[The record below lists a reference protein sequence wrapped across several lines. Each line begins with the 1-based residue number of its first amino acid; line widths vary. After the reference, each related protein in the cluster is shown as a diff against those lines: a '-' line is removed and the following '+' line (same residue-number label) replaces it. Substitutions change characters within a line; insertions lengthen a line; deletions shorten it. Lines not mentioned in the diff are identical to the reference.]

1 MKKIQIVIAALAAST
16 LNAAVIR
23 TAAPTYA
30 QVAGVSNQ
38 VMQVQN
44 DVDILS
50 SMILGNELA
59 SPYLAG
65 LRVTFNVGPNAY
77 VPEGDNYYK
86 SIAGAYL
93 TVQAPNELY
102 KIDITDITAGAVKR
116 VYVPCQSSVDVD
128 VRLHLG
134 PADHIYPSG
143 SQTVHL
149 HRQQVTDVVIDTHPP
164 LVPPSGQEDAYRM
177 VGRAQYYDP
186 TNAYGKRNDG
196 SSFPVQRVYD
206 PQTQTWRTQF
216 GFYSNSVWHTECDV
230 YNLIPQLDD
239 TGAVVNEDEIG
250 DMTAAYEV
258 KAFPWNEARRVVAE
272 VDASM
277 LATSGATPATNLF
290 YFAEVPIYVYK
301 ETIETLTITNLAANG
316 SVSSATAYP
325 MQIHWVARPEIT
337 NGIDNAFY
345 IPSWEK
351 VYARDY
357 DDATGTWTTREI
369 GVKSANY
376 YATYKTAPTSAKNAN
391 WYMAG
396 ANNYTVQSYPW
407 PYRDDSNYGV
417 ANIHRGTMHAYAQK
431 LNAYGVTLR
440 RVTGGSTPGEAIR
453 TYSAPTGDMAARR
466 WAGNNWHDYQ
476 AFRELAYIQFGA
488 NAQSSATEI
497 ARDGKARVIGIVG
510 NQNTSVLEARQDDL
524 EPYFAEQTHLV
535 TFTIAPRAANG
546 YSFAWLGILNFW
558 GSEGDYMAD
567 VTTIAQTD
575 ADSTKSI
582 WYFACLDRSRW
593 IGGTSGAAASY
604 AVFPD
609 AGYEKLSYFWAYTGK
624 SGTFYR
630 GKDAKAEYAAF
641 NLVATTP
648 EAATDAFAVNLNSSA
663 YDGVYV
669 PSSYP
674 AVPASGS
681 QYSYWMCSLS
691 NNRSN
696 ALGPWCVSSSGGPSN
711 SYAYYWGAR
720 ASVNFLAAEGEAQSG
735 E

>member
-1 MKKIQIVIAALAAST
+1 M
-16 LNAAVIR
+16 
-23 TAAPTYA
+23 
-30 QVAGVSNQ
+30 
-38 VMQVQN
+38 
-44 DVDILS
+44 
-50 SMILGNELA
+50 
-59 SPYLAG
+59 
-65 LRVTFNVGPNAY
+65 
-77 VPEGDNYYK
+77 
-86 SIAGAYL
+86 
-93 TVQAPNELY
+93 
-102 KIDITDITAGAVKR
+102 
-116 VYVPCQSSVDVD
+116 
-128 VRLHLG
+128 
-134 PADHIYPSG
+134 
-143 SQTVHL
+143 
-149 HRQQVTDVVIDTHPP
+149 
-164 LVPPSGQEDAYRM
+164 
-177 VGRAQYYDP
+177 
-186 TNAYGKRNDG
+186 
-196 SSFPVQRVYD
+196 
-206 PQTQTWRTQF
+206 
-216 GFYSNSVWHTECDV
+216 
-230 YNLIPQLDD
+230 
-239 TGAVVNEDEIG
+239 NEDEIG

-396 ANNYTVQSYPW
+396 NNNYTVQSYPW
-407 PYRDDSNYGV
+407 PY
-417 ANIHRGTMHAYAQK
+417 
-431 LNAYGVTLR
+431 
-440 RVTGGSTPGEAIR
+440 
-453 TYSAPTGDMAARR
+453 
-466 WAGNNWHDYQ
+466 
-476 AFRELAYIQFGA
+476 
-488 NAQSSATEI
+488 
-497 ARDGKARVIGIVG
+497 RDGKARVIGIVG

-524 EPYFAEQTHLV
+524 EAYFAEQTHLV

-663 YDGVYV
+663 YDGVYA

-691 NNRSN
+691 NNRGN
-696 ALGPWCVSSSGGPSN
+696 ALGPWYVYSFNGPSISSAN
-711 SYAYYWGAR
+711 VWGAR